1 MKYIQPHTHIYMY
14 IFPLKLSMRIEEAA
28 HTIMC
33 SGISSL
39 YLMKSLFKVHQNW
52 LLSYFS

>member
-1 MKYIQPHTHIYMY
+1 MKYIQPHTHVYMY